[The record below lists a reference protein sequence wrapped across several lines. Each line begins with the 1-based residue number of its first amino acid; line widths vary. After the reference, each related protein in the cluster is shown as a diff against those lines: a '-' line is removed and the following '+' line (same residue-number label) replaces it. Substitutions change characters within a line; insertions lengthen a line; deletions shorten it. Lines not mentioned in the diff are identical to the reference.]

1 MADDTSKKDKFMG
14 KAKKTAGDMMND
26 DKTKEEGKRQET
38 EGKVKDAANDVKDKA
53 TDAFSD
59 KK

>member
-1 MADDTSKKDKFMG
+1 MAEESKKDQLMG
-14 KAKKTAGDMMND
+14 KAKKAAGDFMND
-26 DKTKEEGKRQET
+26 EKTKEEGKRQET

-53 TDAFSD
+53 TDAFDND

>member
-1 MADDTSKKDKFMG
+1 MSNDTSKKDQFMG
-14 KAKKTAGDMMND
+14 KAKKAAGNMMND

-53 TDAFSD
+53 NDAFNNR
-59 KK
+59 K